1 LTFNGL
7 ICSVDE
13 YAVDEFVCNL
23 KEIVIAMMGIIIAK
37 IAKNVGAK
45 LVGVSAGEGWRGLG
59 SGVLEIF

>member
-1 LTFNGL
+1 
-7 ICSVDE
+7 VDE
-13 YAVDEFVCNL
+13 FAVDEFVCNL

-45 LVGVSAGEGWRGLG
+45 LVGVSAGEWRRGLG